1 MAVFDAI
8 LTLVLP
14 PIWGAIGGAI
24 LGVIAASYVATLLRR
39 WPRGQ
44 SASHGR
50 SGCEHCGATLR
61 WFELLPI
68 LSFVI
73 QRGRCRRCAQPI
85 AADHFWVELAGFA
98 IGAAIGWF
106 WPMAQGLALLAGA
119 MIAILLFAL
128 DARHQ
133 WLPHRL
139 SWALAIW
146 GLALGGWALAGVSAA
161 HFTDR
166 LVGLAL
172 GYASLTGIAA
182 AYRWWSGRDGLGGGD
197 PPLFAAIG
205 AIGGWQILP
214 ATLFL
219 ASLGGL
225 AVAAVRLARA
235 RGSGDDWRQM
245 RLPLGSLLLLALPFA
260 MRLAP

>member
-1 MAVFDAI
+1 MTFA
-8 LTLVLP
+8 LP
-14 PIWGAIGGAI
+14 PIWGAGAGAF
-24 LGVIAASYVATLLRR
+24 LGAIAASYVATLLRR
-39 WPRGQ
+39 WPQGQ

-50 SGCEHCGATLR
+50 SVCEGCGATLR
-61 WFELLPI
+61 WFELLPVI
-68 LSFVI
+68 SFGI
-73 QRGRCRRCAQPI
+73 QRGRCRRCAAPI
-85 AADHFWVELAGFA
+85 AADHLLVELAGLT

-106 WPMAQGLALLAGA
+106 WPVAEGLALLAGA

-146 GLALGGWALAGVSAA
+146 GLALGGWALAGVSGAD
-161 HFTDR
+161 FYDR
-166 LVGLAL
+166 LVGLVV
-172 GYASLTGIAA
+172 GYASLTSIAI

-197 PPLFAAIG
+197 PPLFAALG
-205 AIGGWQILP
+205 AVGGWQILP
-214 ATLFL
+214 MTLFL

-225 AVAAVRLARA
+225 AVAVLRLARA
-235 RGSGDDWRQM
+235 RGSGEDWRQM

>member
-1 MAVFDAI
+1 MM
-8 LTLVLP
+8 LP
-14 PIWGAIGGAI
+14 PLWGAVMGAI
-24 LGVIAASYVATLLRR
+24 LGVISASYVATVLRR

-50 SGCEHCGATLR
+50 SACEGCGARLR

-68 LSFVI
+68 ISFI
-73 QRGRCRRCAQPI
+73 LQRGRCRRCAQPI
-85 AADHFWVELAGFA
+85 AADHFWVEWTGLAL
-98 IGAAIGWF
+98 GAAIGWF
-106 WPMAQGLALLAGA
+106 WPMTQGLALLAGVMLA
-119 MIAILLFAL
+119 TLLFAL

-133 WLPHRL
+133 WLPHHL

-146 GLALGGWALAGVSAA
+146 GLALGGWVLAGVSAA
-161 HFTDR
+161 NFTDR
-166 LVGLAL
+166 LVGMAA
-172 GYASLTGIAA
+172 GYATLSLIAIT
-182 AYRWWSGRDGLGGGD
+182 YRWWSGRDGLGGGD

-214 ATLFL
+214 STLFL

-225 AVAAVRLARA
+225 AVAVLRLAIA
-235 RGSGDDWRQM
+235 RQAGEDWRQM

-260 MRLAP
+260 IALSP